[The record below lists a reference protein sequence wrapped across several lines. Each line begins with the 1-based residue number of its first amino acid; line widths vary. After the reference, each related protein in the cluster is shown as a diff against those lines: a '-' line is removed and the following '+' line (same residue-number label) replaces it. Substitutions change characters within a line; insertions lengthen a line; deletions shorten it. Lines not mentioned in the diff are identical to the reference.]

1 MKEVSLEISAQPSFL
16 RLFFKDSLVP
26 MTACCQTMPL
36 VGFFLFLA
44 PLPTSH
50 SATLQGPRPYRR
62 RIPHLLA
69 PHPRAF
75 SAPRCS
81 LAARL
86 QAYCILLPALGF
98 APFCARVPID
108 CCCQPPLRFP
118 HTPGLRGLTPFE
130 VFPSSAAALRHR
142 IALPSCCSLSALYTL
157 PKKDTSCFEPQLQ
170 GFAPPTSPCC
180 VSTLLQ
186 LTQSILPWVSCPLQG
201 FPGVCMTRP
210 FLQTARC
217 LTLAPTQTS

>member
-1 MKEVSLEISAQPSFL
+1 MKEVSFEISAQPSFL

-26 MTACCQTMPL
+26 MTVCYQTMPL
-36 VGFFLFLA
+36 VGFFLFFA

-62 RIPHLLA
+62 RIPHLLS

-98 APFCARVPID
+98 APFCTQVPIRLLL
-108 CCCQPPLRFP
+108 P
-118 HTPGLRGLTPFE
+118 
-130 VFPSSAAALRHR
+130 AAATVPSHSQVTRAHALRS
-142 IALPSCCSLSALYTL
+142 LPLVSSRDSSPNPFAFLPFSLR
-157 PKKDTSCFEPQLQ
+157 
-170 GFAPPTSPCC
+170 
-180 VSTLLQ
+180 
-186 LTQSILPWVSCPLQG
+186 
-201 FPGVCMTRP
+201 RP
-210 FLQTARC
+210 R
-217 LTLAPTQTS
+217 SS

>member
-1 MKEVSLEISAQPSFL
+1 
-16 RLFFKDSLVP
+16 

-36 VGFFLFLA
+36 LGFFLFLA

-50 SATLQGPRPYRR
+50 SATLQGPKSSRR
-62 RIPHLLA
+62 RIPNLLS

-81 LAARL
+81 LATRL

-98 APFCARVPID
+98 APFCTRVPID
-108 CCCQPPLRFP
+108 GCCQLPLRFP

-130 VFPSSAAALRHR
+130 VFPSSVAAIRHR
-142 IALPSCCSLSALYTL
+142 IALPSCCSLSAFCTL
-157 PKKDTSCFEPQLQ
+157 PKKTVSCFEPQLQ
-170 GFAPPTSPCC
+170 GFTPPTSPFC
-180 VSTLLQ
+180 VNALLQ

-201 FPGVCMTRP
+201 FPDVCLTRP
-210 FLQTARC
+210 PLQTARC
-217 LTLAPTQTS
+217 LALAPTQTS